1 MRQWPRPFAYPNI
14 LRLIGRSAI
23 LRYKAFVLFAAT
35 FVLCVAPELAL
46 ATDGEKIL
54 HTFYDEPAANP
65 SSNLIFDAK
74 GNLYGSTGSS
84 GLEACKCGTVFRLS
98 PQVGGGWSYEVLYQ
112 FRGVEDG
119 GYPTGKLVFDKTG
132 KLYGAMAWGNGGVFQ
147 LTQQPDG
154 SWAEIAIYA
163 FTGAPDGSTPYSGLT
178 IDNSGNLYGTTQSGG
193 ANGIGCVYMVSP
205 TASGWT
211 ETVLHSFSGSDGAYP
226 WADVTLD
233 AAGNV
238 YGATIAG
245 GAYGQGAVF
254 ELYASHGSWTE
265 AVLYSFRGGTHHGW
279 PAAGVYLDASGKIFG
294 TLSDNGDD
302 GLPGA
307 VFRLEPNSN
316 GKWTETLLHTFGK
329 RGDGGFPWSD
339 LVPDA
344 DGNLYGTTYVGGRT
358 GNGVIYKL
366 TQNAKGNWIESVFFS
381 FNYHD
386 GASPADNPVTF
397 DAAGNLFVATV
408 YGGLH
413 EGYDGYGVV
422 VELAP

>member
-1 MRQWPRPFAYPNI
+1 
-14 LRLIGRSAI
+14 
-23 LRYKAFVLFAAT
+23 
-35 FVLCVAPELAL
+35 
-46 ATDGEKIL
+46 
-54 HTFYDEPAANP
+54 
-65 SSNLIFDAK
+65 
-74 GNLYGSTGSS
+74 
-84 GLEACKCGTVFRLS
+84 
-98 PQVGGGWSYEVLYQ
+98 
-112 FRGVEDG
+112 
-119 GYPTGKLVFDKTG
+119 
-132 KLYGAMAWGNGGVFQ
+132 
-147 LTQQPDG
+147 
-154 SWAEIAIYA
+154 
-163 FTGAPDGSTPYSGLT
+163 
-178 IDNSGNLYGTTQSGG
+178 
-193 ANGIGCVYMVSP
+193 MVSP

>member
-1 MRQWPRPFAYPNI
+1 M
-14 LRLIGRSAI
+14 LC
-23 LRYKAFVLFAAT
+23 YKAFVLVAAT
-35 FVLCVAPELAL
+35 FVLCVAPEFAL

-65 SSNLIFDAK
+65 SSNLILDAK

-98 PQVGGGWSYEVLYQ
+98 PQAGGGWSYEVLYQ
-112 FRGVEDG
+112 FQGEEDG
-119 GYPTGKLVFDKTG
+119 GNPTGKLVFDKTG
-132 KLYGAMAWGNGGVFQ
+132 KLYGAMAWGNGGVFE
-147 LTQQPDG
+147 LTQQPGG
-154 SWAEIAIYA
+154 SWAETAIYT
-163 FTGAPDGSTPYSGLT
+163 FTGAPDGSRPYSGLT

-205 TASGWT
+205 MANGWS

-238 YGATIAG
+238 YGTTIAG

-254 ELYASHGSWTE
+254 ELNASHDSWTE
-265 AVLYSFRGGTHHGW
+265 TVLYSFRGGTQHGW

-307 VFRLEPNSN
+307 VFRLEANSD
-316 GKWTETLLHTFGK
+316 GKWTETLLHAFGK

-344 DGNLYGTTYVGGRT
+344 AGSLYGTTYVGGNT

-381 FNYHD
+381 FSYHD

-422 VELAP
+422 LELAP

>member
-1 MRQWPRPFAYPNI
+1 M
-14 LRLIGRSAI
+14 
-23 LRYKAFVLFAAT
+23 LRYKTFVLVAAT
-35 FVLCVAPELAL
+35 FVLCAAPEFAL

-65 SSNLIFDAK
+65 RSNLISDAE
-74 GNLYGSTGSS
+74 GNLYGSTVSS

-98 PQVGGGWSYEVLYQ
+98 PQAGGGWSYKVLYQ
-112 FRGVEDG
+112 FQGEEDG

-132 KLYGAMAWGNGGVFQ
+132 KLYGAMAWGDGGVFQ

-163 FTGAPDGSTPYSGLT
+163 FTGAPDGSNPYSGLT

-205 TASGWT
+205 TANGWS

-265 AVLYSFRGGTHHGW
+265 TVLYSFRGGTHHGW

-294 TLSDNGDD
+294 TLSDNGDG

-344 DGNLYGTTYVGGRT
+344 AGNLYGTTYVGGNT

-366 TQNAKGNWIESVFFS
+366 TRNANGNWTESVFFS
-381 FNYHD
+381 FNYRD
-386 GASPADNPVTF
+386 GASPVDNPVTF
-397 DAAGNLFVATV
+397 DAAGNLFVATF

-413 EGYDGYGVV
+413 GGYDGNGVV
-422 VELAP
+422 LELAP